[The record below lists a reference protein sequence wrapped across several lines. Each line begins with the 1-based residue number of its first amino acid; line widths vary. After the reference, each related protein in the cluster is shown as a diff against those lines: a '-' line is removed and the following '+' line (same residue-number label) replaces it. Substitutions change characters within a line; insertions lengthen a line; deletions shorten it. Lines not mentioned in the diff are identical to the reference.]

1 MDKKEK
7 MFAAAK
13 VFGETLRKHDALGGV
28 SIVLSAVTPES
39 GGLGVESRAMVHGP
53 GEMTDV
59 LVKLAILALVAEF
72 VQGGGRICQKGKACE
87 LCAQLWRRWE
97 EATAE
102 GDSGTLH

>member
-7 MFAAAK
+7 MIEAAK
-13 VFGETLRKHDALGGV
+13 VFGETLREQKALGGA
-28 SIVLSAVTPES
+28 SIVLQPVTTDS
-39 GGLGVESRAMVHGP
+39 GVLGVESRAMVHGP

-59 LVKLAILALVAEF
+59 LVKLSILALVAEF

-87 LCAQLWRRWE
+87 LCAQLWRRWD

-102 GDSGTLH
+102 GDSGTVH